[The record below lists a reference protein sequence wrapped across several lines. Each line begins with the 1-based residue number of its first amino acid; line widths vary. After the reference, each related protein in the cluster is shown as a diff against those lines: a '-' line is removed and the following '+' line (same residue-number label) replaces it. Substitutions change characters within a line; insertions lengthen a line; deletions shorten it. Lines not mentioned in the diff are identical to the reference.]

1 MQKVLIVGGSGT
13 IGSAFIKEFSD
24 RYKFTSIARNEL
36 LQADLK
42 QNYPDVNICFS
53 DIESEDSLITI
64 FSKVKPDIVIHMA
77 AMKHVNLAEENPINA
92 CKVNVLGSLNV
103 ISASVKTNVPVTIA
117 ISTDKACFP
126 ENVYGYSKS
135 LMEHC
140 FLDANTET
148 NKFAVCRFA
157 NVANTNGSVIPFWL
171 SQKEKNESLKLT
183 NKEMNR
189 LMFSQ
194 KSAVNLINDSIEYC
208 EHNGG
213 GFIASAFM
221 KSVNMYDLANV
232 ISDNIEVVG
241 LRPGER
247 LDEKLV
253 SEKELPF
260 SYIEDDL
267 ILLKREPNLNENKLT
282 KEYSSQTADKM
293 NNTDMLELIEG

>member
-1 MQKVLIVGGSGT
+1 MKKILIVGGSGT
-13 IGSAFIKEFSD
+13 IGSAFIREFSD
-24 RYKFTSIARNEL
+24 RYRFTSIARNEL
-36 LQADLK
+36 MQADLK
-42 QNYPDVNICFS
+42 QEYPNVDIFMS

-92 CKVNVLGSLNV
+92 CRVNVLGSLNV
-103 ISASVKTNVPVTIA
+103 ISASIKTNVPITIA

-140 FLDANTET
+140 FINANTKD

-157 NVANTNGSVIPFWL
+157 NVTNTNGSVIPFWL
-171 SQKEKNESLKLT
+171 SQKEKNEPLKLT
-183 NKEMNR
+183 DKNMNR

-194 KSAVNLINDSIEYC
+194 TSAVNLINNTINYC
-208 EHNGG
+208 DERGG
-213 GFIASAFM
+213 GFIASSFM
-221 KSVNMYDLANV
+221 KSINMYELAKT
-232 ISDNIEVVG
+232 ISNDIEIVG

-247 LDEKLV
+247 LDEKLI

-260 SYIEDDL
+260 TYLENDL
-267 ILLKREPNLNENKLT
+267 IILKKELNVSDNKLNE
-282 KEYSSQTADKM
+282 EYSSLTAEKM
-293 NNTDMLELIEG
+293 NSNDISELING

>member
-1 MQKVLIVGGSGT
+1 MKKILIVGGSGT

-24 RYKFTSIARNEL
+24 IYKFTSVARNEL

-42 QNYPDVNICFS
+42 QKYPNVDIFMS

-92 CKVNVLGSLNV
+92 CRVNVLGSLNV
-103 ISASVKTNVPVTIA
+103 ISASIKTNVPMTIA

-140 FLDANTET
+140 FLNANTKN
-148 NKFAVCRFA
+148 NKFAICRFA
-157 NVANTNGSVIPFWL
+157 NVTNTNGSVIPFWL

-183 NKEMNR
+183 DKNMNR

-194 KSAVNLINDSIEYC
+194 KSAVNLINDSVNYC
-208 EHNGG
+208 ENNGG
-213 GFIASAFM
+213 GFIASSFM
-221 KSVNMYDLANV
+221 KSVNMYDLAKV
-232 ISDNIEVVG
+232 ISDDVEIVG

-247 LDEKLV
+247 LDEKLI

-260 SYIEDDL
+260 TYIENNL
-267 ILLKREPNLNENKLT
+267 ILLKKELNLGENKLNE
-282 KEYSSQTADKM
+282 EYSSRTVDKM
-293 NNTDMLELIEG
+293 NEQDILELING

>member
-1 MQKVLIVGGSGT
+1 MKKVLIIGGSGT
-13 IGSAFIKEFSD
+13 IGSAFIKEFYEEYEFS
-24 RYKFTSIARNEL
+24 SISRNEL
-36 LQADLK
+36 MQADLK
-42 QNYPDVNICFS
+42 RNFPKVDIHFS
-53 DIESEDSLITI
+53 DVESESGLITI
-64 FSKVKPDIVIHMA
+64 FSKVKPDVVIHMA

-103 ISASVKTNVPVTIA
+103 ISASVKTDIPITIS

-140 FLDANTET
+140 FHDANTSQ

-171 SQKEKNESLKLT
+171 SQKEKNEPLKLT
-183 NKEMNR
+183 DKSMNR

-194 KSAVNLINDSIEYC
+194 KSAVHLINDSIKYC
-208 EHNGG
+208 EKNKG
-213 GFIASAFM
+213 GFTASTFM
-221 KSVNMYDLANV
+221 KSINMYDLACL

-247 LDEKLV
+247 LNEKLI
-253 SEKELPF
+253 SQKELEYT
-260 SYIEDDL
+260 YIEDDL
-267 ILLKREPNLNENKLT
+267 ILLKKEPNPNDNKLQ
-282 KEYSSQTADKM
+282 KEYSSETADEM
-293 NNTDMLELIEG
+293 SLQEILELINE

>member
-1 MQKVLIVGGSGT
+1 MKKILIVGGSGT
-13 IGSAFIKEFSD
+13 IGSAFIKEFSEI
-24 RYKFTSIARNEL
+24 YKFTSVARNEL

-42 QNYPDVNICFS
+42 QKYPDVDIFMS

-92 CKVNVLGSLNV
+92 CRVNVLGSLNV
-103 ISASVKTNVPVTIA
+103 ISASIKTNVPMTVA

-126 ENVYGYSKS
+126 ENVYGYTKS

-140 FLDANTET
+140 FINANTKD

-157 NVANTNGSVIPFWL
+157 NVTNTNGSVIPFWL

-183 NKEMNR
+183 DKNMNR

-194 KSAVNLINDSIEYC
+194 KSAVNLINNSINYC
-208 EHNGG
+208 ENNGG
-213 GFIASAFM
+213 GFIASSFM
-221 KSVNMYDLANV
+221 KSVNMYDLAKV
-232 ISDNIEVVG
+232 ISDDVEIVG

-247 LDEKLV
+247 LDEKLI

-260 SYIEDDL
+260 TYIENNL
-267 ILLKREPNLNENKLT
+267 ILLKKELNLGKNKLDE
-282 KEYSSQTADKM
+282 EYSSRTVDKM
-293 NNTDMLELIEG
+293 NERDILELING

>member
-1 MQKVLIVGGSGT
+1 MKKVLIIGGSGT
-13 IGSAFIKEFSD
+13 IGSAFIKEFYEEYEFS
-24 RYKFTSIARNEL
+24 SISRNEL
-36 LQADLK
+36 MQADLK
-42 QNYPDVNICFS
+42 RNFPKVDIHFS
-53 DIESEDSLITI
+53 DIESESSLITI

-77 AMKHVNLAEENPINA
+77 AMKHVDLAQENPINA

-103 ISASVKTNVPVTIA
+103 ISASTKTDVPITIA

-140 FLDANTET
+140 FHDANTSR

-183 NKEMNR
+183 DKNMNR

-194 KSAVNLINDSIEYC
+194 KSAVNLINDSIKYC
-208 EHNGG
+208 EKNGG
-213 GFIASAFM
+213 GFTASTFM
-221 KSVNMYDLANV
+221 KSINMYNLAGV
-232 ISDNIEVVG
+232 ISNDVEIIG

-247 LDEKLV
+247 LNEKLI
-253 SEKELPF
+253 SQKELEYT
-260 SYIEDDL
+260 YIEDDL
-267 ILLKREPNLNENKLT
+267 ILLKKEPNPNDNKLEQ
-282 KEYSSQTADKM
+282 EYSSENADEM
-293 NNTDMLELIEG
+293 SLQEMLELINE

>member
-1 MQKVLIVGGSGT
+1 MKKVLIIGGSGT
-13 IGSAFIKEFSD
+13 IGSAFIKEFYNE
-24 RYKFTSIARNEL
+24 YKFSSIARNEL
-36 LQADLK
+36 MQANLK
-42 QNYPDVNICFS
+42 QNHPNVDIYVS
-53 DIESEDSLITI
+53 DIESEDSLVTI
-64 FSKVKPDIVIHMA
+64 FSKVKPNIVIHMA

-103 ISASVKTNVPVTIA
+103 ISASVKTNVPLTIA

-140 FLDANTET
+140 FLNANTET

-171 SQKEKNESLKLT
+171 SQKQKNESLKLT
-183 NKEMNR
+183 DKNMNR

-194 KSAVNLINDSIEYC
+194 KSAVHLINDSIDYC
-208 EHNGG
+208 DKNGG
-213 GFIASAFM
+213 GFIASTFM
-221 KSVNMYDLANV
+221 KSVNMYDLAKI
-232 ISDNIEVVG
+232 ISDDIEIVG

-247 LDEKLV
+247 LDEKLI

-260 SYIEDDL
+260 TYIEDDL
-267 ILLKREPNLNENKLT
+267 ILLKKEQNINENKLV
-282 KEYSSQTADKM
+282 KEYSSKTADKM
-293 NNTDMLELIEG
+293 NTQNILELIDG

>member
-1 MQKVLIVGGSGT
+1 MKKILIVGGSGT
-13 IGSAFIKEFSD
+13 IGSAFIREFSD
-24 RYKFTSIARNEL
+24 RHRFTSVARNEL

-42 QNYPDVNICFS
+42 QKYPDVDIFMS

-92 CKVNVLGSLNV
+92 CRVNVLGSLNV
-103 ISASVKTNVPVTIA
+103 ISASIKTNVPMTVA

-126 ENVYGYSKS
+126 ENVYGYTKS

-140 FLDANTET
+140 FINANTKD

-157 NVANTNGSVIPFWL
+157 NVTNTNGSVIPFWL

-183 NKEMNR
+183 DKNMNR

-194 KSAVNLINDSIEYC
+194 KAAVNLINNSINYC
-208 EHNGG
+208 ENNGG
-213 GFIASAFM
+213 GFIASSFM
-221 KSVNMYDLANV
+221 KSVNMYDLAKV
-232 ISDNIEVVG
+232 ISDDVEIVG

-247 LDEKLV
+247 LDEKLI

-260 SYIEDDL
+260 TYIENNL
-267 ILLKREPNLNENKLT
+267 ILLKKELNLGKNKLDE
-282 KEYSSQTADKM
+282 EYSSRTVDKM
-293 NNTDMLELIEG
+293 KSRIFYRR

>member
-1 MQKVLIVGGSGT
+1 MKKVLIIGGSGT
-13 IGSAFIKEFSD
+13 IGSAFIKEFYEEYEFS
-24 RYKFTSIARNEL
+24 SVSRNEL
-36 LQADLK
+36 MQADLK
-42 QNYPDVNICFS
+42 RNFPKVDIHFS
-53 DIESEDSLITI
+53 DIESESSLITI

-77 AMKHVNLAEENPINA
+77 AMKHVDLAQENPINA

-103 ISASVKTNVPVTIA
+103 ISASTKTDVPITIA

-140 FLDANTET
+140 FHDANTSR

-183 NKEMNR
+183 DKNMNR

-194 KSAVNLINDSIEYC
+194 KSAVNLINDSIKYC
-208 EHNGG
+208 EKNGG
-213 GFIASAFM
+213 GFTASTFM
-221 KSVNMYDLANV
+221 KSINMYNLAGV
-232 ISDNIEVVG
+232 ISDNVEIIG

-247 LDEKLV
+247 LNEKLI
-253 SEKELPF
+253 SQKELKYT
-260 SYIEDDL
+260 YIEDDL
-267 ILLKREPNLNENKLT
+267 ILLKKEPNPNDNKLEQ
-282 KEYSSQTADKM
+282 EYSSENADKM
-293 NNTDMLELIEG
+293 SLQEMLELINE

>member
-1 MQKVLIVGGSGT
+1 MKKILIVGGSGT

-24 RYKFTSIARNEL
+24 IYKFTSVARNEL

-42 QNYPDVNICFS
+42 QKYPNVDIFMS

-92 CKVNVLGSLNV
+92 CRVNVLGSLNV
-103 ISASVKTNVPVTIA
+103 ISASIKTNVPMTIA

-140 FLDANTET
+140 FLNANTKN
-148 NKFAVCRFA
+148 NKFAICRFA
-157 NVANTNGSVIPFWL
+157 NVTNTNGSVIPFWL

-183 NKEMNR
+183 DKNMNR

-194 KSAVNLINDSIEYC
+194 KSAVNLINDSVNYC
-208 EHNGG
+208 ENNGG
-213 GFIASAFM
+213 GFIASSFM
-221 KSVNMYDLANV
+221 KSVNMYDLAKV
-232 ISDNIEVVG
+232 ISDDVEIVG

-247 LDEKLV
+247 LDEKLI

-260 SYIEDDL
+260 TYIENNL
-267 ILLKREPNLNENKLT
+267 ILLKKELNLGENKLNE
-282 KEYSSQTADKM
+282 EYSSRTVDKM
-293 NNTDMLELIEG
+293 NKQDILELING

>member
-1 MQKVLIVGGSGT
+1 MQ
-13 IGSAFIKEFSD
+13 A
-24 RYKFTSIARNEL
+24 EL
-36 LQADLK
+36 KRRHPNVDI
-42 QNYPDVNICFS
+42 YFS
-53 DIESEDSLITI
+53 DIESEESLITI
-64 FSKVKPDIVIHMA
+64 FSKVKPNVVIHMA

-92 CKVNVLGSLNV
+92 CRVNVLGSLNV
-103 ISASVKTNVPVTIA
+103 ISASVKTGVPMTIA

-171 SQKEKNESLKLT
+171 SENEKNKPLKLT
-183 NKEMNR
+183 SKDMNR

-194 KSAVNLINDSIEYC
+194 KSAVNLINKSIDYC
-208 EHNGG
+208 ENNGG
-213 GFIASAFM
+213 GFIASTFM

-247 LDEKLV
+247 LDEKLI
-253 SEKELPF
+253 SEKELSF
-260 SYIEDDL
+260 TYIEDDL
-267 ILLKREPNLNENKLT
+267 IILKKELNLGKNKLND
-282 KEYSSQTADKM
+282 EYSSQTADKM
-293 NNTDMLELIEG
+293 NNEEMLELVRG